1 MSLCHDHH
9 IIGERRSLNDD
20 YHYWAGDHPCGYLH
34 SQHSGGGCVY
44 LADGESPAYPVPG
57 GQSCQ
62 SRTGAVPQAEADCEV
77 SKTLT
82 GGVGSSLRPHFYE
95 VNVMWYAINHPAT
108 WAGLNSFLSGVLALI
123 SATFDAMLGQPVMVL
138 FLSAFLMAAVLLIF
152 RDMFR
157 TSKDGRR

>member
-1 MSLCHDHH
+1 M
-9 IIGERRSLNDD
+9 NDD

-34 SQHSGGGCVY
+34 SQHSGGGCVHA
-44 LADGESPAYPVPG
+44 ADGESPAYPVPG

-62 SRTGAVPQAEADCEV
+62 SRAEPVPQAEADRKV

-95 VNVMWYAINHPAT
+95 VNVMWYAIDHPAT

-123 SATFDAMLGQPVMVL
+123 SATFDAMLDQPVLVL
-138 FLSAFLMAAVLLIF
+138 FLSALLMAVVFFIF
-152 RDMFR
+152 CDMVR
-157 TSKDGRR
+157 TSKGRR